1 MGQLLVRNIPDDAMA
16 AFKQRAK
23 AEGLAAEAL
32 ARRLLIQ
39 AAHRPNV
46 AESVARM
53 AELRAMTPK
62 PINDLAGV
70 LRETRDGDDA
80 GH

>member
-32 ARRLLIQ
+32 AR
-39 AAHRPNV
+39 
-46 AESVARM
+46 
-53 AELRAMTPK
+53 
-62 PINDLAGV
+62 DC
-70 LRETRDGDDA
+70 
-80 GH
+80 